1 MNDIIKI
8 IKSVEDSGVLID
20 GVTETVKHETKKQ
33 EGGFL
38 SDLKQFSHFIRATS
52 NFLVVKG
59 IIGKVEEGLEEPE
72 EDIWIKNF
80 SAAQFFKQH
89 QDY

>member
-8 IKSVEDSGVLID
+8 IKSLEDSGVLID

-52 NFLVVKG
+52 NFFSSKRYNWKSGRG
-59 IIGKVEEGLEEPE
+59 IRRAGRGYMDK
-72 EDIWIKNF
+72 KF
-80 SAAQFFKQH
+80 
-89 QDY
+89 